1 MPPWPAPLHGRLEQG
16 MFASEL
22 LRPNPLGDPAERP
35 LWVYLPPGYPG
46 QAQRYPSVYL
56 LPGYG
61 GSVANW
67 RNQPTYGRPVL
78 EMIDEAF
85 ASGQAPPA
93 VVVCV
98 DGWTRYGGSQYI
110 DSAGTG
116 RYQSYLCD
124 EIVPYVDSRYRTIAG
139 RDHRA
144 LVGKSSGGFGAL
156 VAAMLRP
163 DVFGGCASHAGDAFY
178 EMVYQPYMPQIVRS
192 LRDWDGDIHA
202 WWADFQARCPDVR
215 QDDRILEYVLGVA
228 ACFSPGAD
236 GAPQLPVDTRTG
248 EMKQDIWRQWLD
260 WDPVRMI
267 PRYAGQLRSLRG
279 IWIDAGSA
287 DEFYLDLGAQAMRRA
302 LGTIGIT
309 GDGLRFD
316 IVAGADH
323 DTIGRQQV
331 QSVCWLAGRLTG
343 TAR

>member
-1 MPPWPAPLHGRLEQG
+1 MPPWPAPLHGRLEQD

-22 LRPNPLGDPAERP
+22 LRSNPLGDPAERP

-61 GSVANW
+61 GSVATW
-67 RNQPTYGRPVL
+67 RNQPTYGRPLL

-110 DSAGTG
+110 DSIGTG

-124 EIVPYVDSRYRTIAG
+124 EIVPYVDARYRTIAG

-144 LVGKSSGGFGAL
+144 LIGKSSGGFGAL

-163 DVFGGCASHAGDAFY
+163 DVFAGCASHAGDAFY
-178 EMVYQPYMPQIVRS
+178 EVLYQPYMPQIVRG

-202 WWADFQARCPDVR
+202 WWADFQARCPDV
-215 QDDRILEYVLGVA
+215 QLSDRILEYVLGVA

-248 EMKQDIWRQWLD
+248 EMRQDVWRQWLG

-267 PRYAGQLRSLRG
+267 PRYAGQLRSMRG

-287 DEFYLDLGAQAMRRA
+287 DEFYLDIGAQALRRA

-309 GDGLRFD
+309 GDGLHFD
-316 IVAGADH
+316 IVPGADH
-323 DTIGRQQV
+323 DTIGRRQV

>member
-22 LRPNPLGDPAERP
+22 LRSNPLGDPAERP

-46 QAQRYPSVYL
+46 QGQRYPSVYL

-61 GSVANW
+61 GSVATW

-110 DSAGTG
+110 DSIGTG

-124 EIVPYVDSRYRTIAG
+124 EIVPYVDGRYRTIAS

-178 EMVYQPYMPQIVRS
+178 EVLYQPYLPQIVRG

-202 WWADFQARCPDVR
+202 WWADFQARCPDA
-215 QDDRILEYVLGVA
+215 QLSDRILEYVLGVA

-248 EMKQDIWRQWLD
+248 ELRQDIWRQWLD

-287 DEFYLDLGAQAMRRA
+287 DEFYLDLGAQALRRA
-302 LGTIGIT
+302 LGSIGIT
-309 GDGLRFD
+309 GDGLHFG
-316 IVAGADH
+316 IVPGADH
-323 DTIGRQQV
+323 DTIGRRQV

-343 TAR
+343 TTR